1 MDGQVFCKVSS
12 VEGGNDLVFVFK
24 VYGTRSAE
32 SVVSGWSGTSS
43 GYEGAGLENGS
54 IGPLDRGQTNR
65 TDDNDG
71 MFDCMRF
78 RYFI

>member
-1 MDGQVFCKVSS
+1 M
-12 VEGGNDLVFVFK
+12 
-24 VYGTRSAE
+24 
-32 SVVSGWSGTSS
+32 VSGWSGVSS